1 MIQIA
6 RTWRVFA
13 GGMAT
18 GFIGVVL
25 VTAGKAS
32 ADPLLPPP
40 PIPAPVS
47 APATVPPVQNL
58 TALPGGSSNRFS
70 PAPAPAPIASPIPV
84 GAPGSTAVPPLP
96 PPVTPAISGT
106 LRDHLREKGV
116 KLEAQRPHG
125 FKALDI
131 TLPMPPRW
139 TQVPDPNVPDA
150 FVVIA
155 DRLGNSVYTSN
166 AQLVVYRLIGDFDP
180 AEAITH
186 GYIDSQEIARMADH
200 KRLDGQFRRLS
211 VINHRGHLPR
221 KRHDPQ
227 HLPAPR
233 HRHLRS
239 RQVPGFAVGDHRAVA
254 GGHRRAGH
262 RCDCQRIP
270 SGCACGARSGACPG
284 TRFGTGGTTRAGAW
298 VSARGH
304 PDTSPAA
311 LGRDEAE
318 QKHGPAWSS
327 VSGFVGGLVW

>member
-186 GYIDSQEIARMADH
+186 GYIDSQKLLAWQTTNASMANF
-200 KRLDGQFRRLS
+200 DGFPSSIIEGTYRENDMTLNTSR
-211 VINHRGHLPR
+211 
-221 KRHDPQ
+221 
-227 HLPAPR
+227 R
-233 HRHLRS
+233 HRRS
-239 RQVPGFAVGDHRAVA
+239 AVLTGCSPPSS
-254 GGHRRAGH
+254 
-262 RCDCQRIP
+262 RC
-270 SGCACGARSGACPG
+270 RSPWP
-284 TRFGTGGTTRAGAW
+284 R
-298 VSARGH
+298 
-304 PDTSPAA
+304 P
-311 LGRDEAE
+311 
-318 QKHGPAWSS
+318 
-327 VSGFVGGLVW
+327 

>member
-166 AQLVVYRLIGDFDP
+166 AQL
-180 AEAITH
+180 
-186 GYIDSQEIARMADH
+186 AD
-200 KRLDGQFRRLS
+200 R
-211 VINHRGHLPR
+211 
-221 KRHDPQ
+221 
-227 HLPAPR
+227 
-233 HRHLRS
+233 
-239 RQVPGFAVGDHRAVA
+239 
-254 GGHRRAGH
+254 
-262 RCDCQRIP
+262 
-270 SGCACGARSGACPG
+270 
-284 TRFGTGGTTRAGAW
+284 
-298 VSARGH
+298 
-304 PDTSPAA
+304 
-311 LGRDEAE
+311 
-318 QKHGPAWSS
+318 
-327 VSGFVGGLVW
+327 